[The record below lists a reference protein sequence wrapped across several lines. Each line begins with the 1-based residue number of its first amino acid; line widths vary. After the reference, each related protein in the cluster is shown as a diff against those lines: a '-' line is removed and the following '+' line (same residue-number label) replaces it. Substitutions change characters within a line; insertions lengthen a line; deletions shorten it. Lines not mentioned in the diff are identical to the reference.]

1 MNAIIDIFDKKVR
14 TIMDNK
20 YTNSNS
26 NNNSNSNSNSNGNGT
41 NSVNTRNVPI
51 VK

>member
-14 TIMDNK
+14 TIMENK

-26 NNNSNSNSNSNGNGT
+26 NGNGNGNGNSNGT
-41 NSVNTRNVPI
+41 NSVNTRDVPI